1 MTMGVSVG
9 CMSSNMTKLTEYLEE
24 ASTSGY
30 EKINRLTMMHILANI
45 PAATINV
52 KYGLKG
58 PSRFISTACATGLSA
73 IGEAYKWIR
82 DG

>member
-1 MTMGVSVG
+1 
-9 CMSSNMTKLTEYLEE
+9 MTKLTEYLEE

-58 PSRFISTACATGLSA
+58 PSGCISTACATGLSA